1 MVGEAVAHSKVRPP
15 ERGLQAAD
23 YWDEEQPVALV
34 DATVLVPLY

>member
-1 MVGEAVAHSKVRPP
+1 MAHSKVRPP
-15 ERGLQAAD
+15 ERGLQAADSD